1 MLFRSIAA
9 GIKDSDFFVALAC
22 SAITAAPVQRAAV
35 RQHWQEMQLAG
46 LGPDGVTVVEG
57 IADLVYREDDN
68 TLVIVDYKTDRR
80 VRRETLEAYWAQLSI
95 YADLIG
101 QATGERVGRLELVFC
116 RPGGA
121 AVVDRPLSDR
131 SR

>member
-1 MLFRSIAA
+1 M
-9 GIKDSDFFVALAC
+9 
-22 SAITAAPVQRAAV
+22 
-35 RQHWQEMQLAG
+35 
-46 LGPDGVTVVEG
+46 TVVEG

-80 VRRETLEAYWAQLSI
+80 VRRETLEAYWGQLSV
-95 YADLIG
+95 YADLVG
-101 QATGERVGRLELVFC
+101 QANGGRVGRLELVFC